1 MPSWQE
7 KFSSCFRQGKRC
19 VRMVKIKR
27 CKSGLRIQIMVIFA
41 VSKKTEQMRNIAV
54 ILAGGTGSR
63 MGVSEPKQFLEIAGR
78 LVIEHAIDAFESQ
91 EGVDEIAVVMHPS
104 YIARMQEIIARNA
117 WKKFGKL
124 LGGGEER
131 FMSSLAAIRAY
142 ENVPDVNLLLH
153 DAARPWISQEIIARL
168 VEALK
173 THEAVG
179 VGIPSTDTVWEVREG
194 CIAGI
199 PDRRNMWRAQTPQAF
214 RLPLIREAYER
225 ALQDPHFQA
234 TDDCGVLMRYMPQVK
249 IFTVLGE
256 EQNVKLTYKEDLDII

>member
-1 MPSWQE
+1 
-7 KFSSCFRQGKRC
+7 
-19 VRMVKIKR
+19 
-27 CKSGLRIQIMVIFA
+27 
-41 VSKKTEQMRNIAV
+41 MRNIAV

-78 LVIEHAIDAFESQ
+78 LVIEHAIDAFESH

-104 YIARMQEIIARNA
+104 YIARMQEIIVRNA

-153 DAARPWISQEIIARL
+153 DAARPWVSQEIIGR
-168 VEALK
+168 VCTALK
-173 THEAVG
+173 EYEAVG
-179 VGIPSTDTVWEVREG
+179 VGVPSTDTVWEVSG
-194 CIAGI
+194 DCITAI
-199 PDRRNMWRAQTPQAF
+199 PERKKMWRAQTPQAF

-249 IFTVLGE
+249 IHIVEGSEKNF
-256 EQNVKLTYKEDLDII
+256 KITYLQDVELR